1 MVLWQNVEKSCTF
14 LKIHGI
20 GKVKLQTKWPGRLIK
35 NKENSRKSE
44 VNDKQQNTTLS
55 EQF

>member
-1 MVLWQNVEKSCTF
+1 MAERREIIYFPSNTR
-14 LKIHGI
+14 I
-20 GKVKLQTKWPGRLIK
+20 GKVKLQTKWPGRFIK